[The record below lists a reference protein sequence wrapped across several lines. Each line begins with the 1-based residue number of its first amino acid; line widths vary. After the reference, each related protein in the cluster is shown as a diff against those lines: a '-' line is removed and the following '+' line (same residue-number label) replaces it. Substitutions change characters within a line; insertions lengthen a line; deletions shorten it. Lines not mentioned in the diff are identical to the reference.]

1 MDSPIILPI
10 CTVQPDFDVSVRDV
24 NDGLVPED
32 KFWVS
37 CYKAGEES
45 VHGEV
50 QVSLNER
57 DRNLVDFEGKKSV
70 FFKAGTQVSTF
81 LRLAM

>member
-1 MDSPIILPI
+1 MDTPLILPI
-10 CTVQPDFDVSVRDV
+10 CTVQPDFETSIRDV
-24 NDGLVPED
+24 NDGFVPED

-50 QVSLNER
+50 HVSLNER
-57 DRNLVDFEGKKSV
+57 DRNVVDFVGRKGIA
-70 FFKAGTQVSTF
+70 FKAANEVSDS
-81 LRLAM
+81 

>member
-50 QVSLNER
+50 HVSLNER
-57 DRNLVDFEGKKSV
+57 DYDLVNFKGEKGVS
-70 FFKAGTQVSTF
+70 FKAGTEVST
-81 LRLAM
+81 LMRLAM